1 MGSSKPRS
9 LSGHPFT
16 RYEVEETLL
25 IHFPYCPEER
35 RQMIA
40 DRVMTHGWTCSTS
53 IVTAVSIVVHT
64 HIRHTLTDYETW
76 LDRHGITRQE
86 ARLMVKPEVDDWFSY
101 WHSGHD
107 IDKPDP

>member
-1 MGSSKPRS
+1 M
-9 LSGHPFT
+9 SGHPFT
-16 RYEVEETLL
+16 QEEVEETLL
-25 IHFPYCPEER
+25 IHFPYCPKDR

-40 DRVMTHGWTCSTS
+40 DRVMTHGWTSSTS

-76 LDRHGITRQE
+76 LDHHGITRQE
-86 ARLMVKPEVDDWFSY
+86 ARLMVKPEVDDWFDY

-107 IDKPDP
+107 IDKPDL